1 LRADRLDRTLSGIEA
16 GRPSV
21 ASALDPHCRS
31 IQRIAFKEVLM
42 IRTVVNAK
50 AQPQSDDRRR
60 QAKRQRGNGEV
71 RRLAVVQPGISHFK
85 LLAVG
90 TSLAATGR

>member
-1 LRADRLDRTLSGIEA
+1 
-16 GRPSV
+16 
-21 ASALDPHCRS
+21 
-31 IQRIAFKEVLM
+31 M

-60 QAKRQRGNGEV
+60 RAKRQRGNGEV
-71 RRLAVVQPGISHFK
+71 RRLAVVQPGSSHFK